1 VTLSVWVALGVAIVA
16 TLGAGAF
23 AAVRGLEAW
32 RTFRRFRRKAIATV
46 EAMNRHLDELEQRL
60 ADAGQSAARLER
72 ARGELQESLDS
83 AAVLMNAV
91 GEVRAAVGRITAFVP
106 SK

>member
-1 VTLSVWVALGVAIVA
+1 VTLYVWVALGVSVVA
-16 TLGAGAF
+16 TLAAGAF
-23 AAVRGLEAW
+23 AAVRGLQAW

-60 ADAGQSAARLER
+60 AEAGQSAVRLQR
-72 ARGELQESLDS
+72 ARDELQESLDS
-83 AAVLMNAV
+83 AAALMHAV
-91 GEVRAAVGRITAFVP
+91 GEVRAAARLVTAYVP